1 MRVQPSLWSSTKEAD
16 VAEPYVTPNQ
26 RARGHGREL
35 ITEAIRAAR
44 QRYATFTVLI
54 TSKTIDAPT
63 GSTPRP
69 GSAPR
74 DGAVRSRLP
83 TNEICS
89 PGRVTHFAA
98 HGRTASRNGRVA
110 AGLVRMT

>member
-54 TSKTIDAPT
+54 TSKDDRRAH
-63 GSTPRP
+63 
-69 GSAPR
+69 
-74 DGAVRSRLP
+74 RLY
-83 TNEICS
+83 
-89 PGRVTHFAA
+89 A
-98 HGRTASRNGRVA
+98 A
-110 AGLVRMT
+110 AGFRPEGRGGPLTLAYERDL